1 MRVMRLLLFFSIASL
16 VGFLRAEPPNDVL
29 DLLRDAADAL
39 TNEDAKAFL
48 GHFDRAMPQYAAL
61 QGNIEGLMA
70 AYDVESSIEVV
81 SDEGDN
87 QKRSLTL
94 DWTLTTE
101 QKADI
106 RGDQATRRRVIS
118 CAVERRG
125 RQWKITSIEPL
136 DFFKY

>member
-48 GHFDRAMPQYAAL
+48 GHFDRDMPSYAVL

-81 SDEGDN
+81 SDDGDN

-118 CAVERRG
+118 CTVERRG
-125 RQWKITSIEPL
+125 RQWKFTSIEPL

>member
-1 MRVMRLLLFFSIASL
+1 MRVTRLLLFFSIASL
-16 VGFLRAEPPNDVL
+16 VGFLQAEPPNDVL

-39 TNEDAKAFL
+39 TNEDSKAFL
-48 GHFDRAMPQYAAL
+48 GHFDRDMPQYAAL

-81 SDEGDN
+81 SDDGDN

-118 CAVERRG
+118 CTVERRG
-125 RQWKITSIEPL
+125 RQWKFTSIEPL
-136 DFFKY
+136 DFFK